1 MDPNDSDPY
10 SEIHKLRILLLKK
23 DGIASELRK
32 ELRDR
37 TIALEVAEE
46 RIRRLVA
53 ASQKKVSD
61 GMALPWD
68 DAT

>member
-10 SEIHKLRILLLKK
+10 SEIHNLRIQLLKK
-23 DGIASELRK
+23 DEIAGALRNELK
-32 ELRDR
+32 YKA
-37 TIALEVAEE
+37 IALEIAEE

-61 GMALPWD
+61 GMAKG
-68 DAT
+68 ASR